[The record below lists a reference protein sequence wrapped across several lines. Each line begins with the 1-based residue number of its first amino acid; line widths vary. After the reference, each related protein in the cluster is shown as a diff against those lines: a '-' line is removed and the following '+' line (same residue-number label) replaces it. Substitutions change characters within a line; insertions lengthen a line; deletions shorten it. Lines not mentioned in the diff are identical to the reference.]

1 MARTL
6 SGTLFSIATAF
17 GSAVTVSAVTNA
29 SEAVVTATAHGF
41 VAGDILEVTSGWG
54 GLQLRA
60 LRVKAGSVT
69 TNAFTLEGMDTT
81 NTTLYPPGSG
91 IGSARKVST
100 WVQITT
106 VLNPSTSGGEAKSVT
121 YKYVESNVEFKI
133 NDGFSSVD
141 RTMSL
146 DADAIASP
154 GYIALKSLTQVQTNT
169 MMRSVAKSGAVSY
182 LPCTV
187 ALNEEEIMQDGQIV
201 TVNVAISGNNIS
213 TRYAS

>member
-6 SGTLFSIATAF
+6 SGTLFSIATVF
-17 GSAVTVSAVTNA
+17 GSPVTISAVTNA
-29 SEAVVTATAHGF
+29 SEAVVTSTAHGF

-54 GLQLRA
+54 GLQKRA

-69 TNAFTLEGMDTT
+69 ANNYTLEGADTT
-81 NTTLYPPGSG
+81 NLTLYPAGSG
-91 IGSARKVST
+91 IGSARKVNT

-106 VLNPSTSGGEAKSVT
+106 VMNPSTSGGEAKSVV
-121 YKYVESNVEFKI
+121 YKYVEANVEFKI
-133 NDGFSSVD
+133 NDGFASVD

-146 DADAIASP
+146 DADAIATP
-154 GYIALKSLTQVQTNT
+154 GYIALKSLTQVQSDTI
-169 MMRSVAKSGAVSY
+169 MRSVAKSGAVSY